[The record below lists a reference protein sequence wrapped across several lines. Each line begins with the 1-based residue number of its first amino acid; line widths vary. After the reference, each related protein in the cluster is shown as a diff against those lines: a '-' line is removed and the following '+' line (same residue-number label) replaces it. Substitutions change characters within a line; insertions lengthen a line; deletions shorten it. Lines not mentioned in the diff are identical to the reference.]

1 MVRGETVIEKQV
13 AYQGQRM
20 DDALSGIVLV
30 GDVVPS
36 QKAERFLPLIESLVF
51 LVW

>member
-1 MVRGETVIEKQV
+1 MVRSETVIDKQI
-13 AYQGQRM
+13 AYQGQRLN
-20 DDALSGIVLV
+20 DALSGVVLV